1 VPAYGIGLLQDVTLG
16 PRMQAYLEALDDT
29 LTPYGGR
36 FLVHGGR
43 NHVLEGEWEGQ
54 VILLEFPD
62 FLRAR
67 QWYKS
72 AEYQA
77 IIAHR
82 TAESRGVIML
92 CNGVSPGHVAT
103 DVLRVA
109 APG

>member
-1 VPAYGIGLLQDVTLG
+1 MPAYGIGLLQDVTLG
-16 PRMQAYLEALDDT
+16 PHMRAYLEAIDAT
-29 LTPYGGR
+29 LAPYGGR

-43 NHVLEGEWEGQ
+43 NHVLEGEWDGQ

-67 QWYKS
+67 RWYDS
-72 AEYQA
+72 PAYQA

-92 CNGVSPGHVAT
+92 CNGVPPDHVAT
-103 DVLRVA
+103 DVLRTSS
-109 APG
+109 